1 MILTNLDLNISS
13 TYTSLQEAYCTSCE
27 IQKDK
32 SGYWTPQMYY
42 KHRNGSYE
50 EVPHTGT
57 VVYYEGRGVDSS
69 NITAFPPGFRVLSG
83 NSGARSYD
91 SQTLTYL
98 NTRPIADRVSFAC
111 LSSSGPLNEQPYMF
125 RTDCDDGLRAQ
136 IQFQSCWDGINL
148 YKQDQSHA
156 AYLSDIDNGYCPP
169 GYPVLLMHLFFE
181 VLYSVNNI
189 DTSDGGYFVF
199 GNGDTT
205 GYGFHGDFINGW
217 DMDIQRAAIAQ
228 CATTASGAISDCP
241 PLYAS
246 DDPYFNINC
255 PEQPPIFNETV
266 HGLLKALP
274 GCNPPTGGAVAAPQN
289 ICPVQPAINYINNN
303 YNYTRV
309 IPYPG
314 LLIGNWSYVGC
325 SFDMAST
332 RALGGPSYASTSGMT
347 IETCTAYCQS
357 QNYLYAGLE
366 YSTQCESKMSS
377 PFPTG

>member
-1 MILTNLDLNISS
+1 
-13 TYTSLQEAYCTSCE
+13 
-27 IQKDK
+27 
-32 SGYWTPQMYY
+32 
-42 KHRNGSYE
+42 
-50 EVPHTGT
+50 
-57 VVYYEGRGVDSS
+57 
-69 NITAFPPGFRVLSG
+69 
-83 NSGARSYD
+83 
-91 SQTLTYL
+91 
-98 NTRPIADRVSFAC
+98 VSFAC

-148 YKQDQSHA
+148 YKQDQSHV